1 MYYFQSFYY
10 FTVNKPLRSSAKEG
24 YYHSSVFDMAERLY
38 LYADPYFN
46 SSYDYYFTGGN
57 LCILPNSAN
66 IIHAGGEQL
75 REMSK
80 FFCFADL

>member
-1 MYYFQSFYY
+1 
-10 FTVNKPLRSSAKEG
+10 
-24 YYHSSVFDMAERLY
+24 MAERLY

-80 FFCFADL
+80 FFFADL